1 MPGSFSL
8 ITSWDKVYL
17 TASDRRLGSGWPGVG
32 QRLGSGW
39 VVVGRGLD
47 RGWAVVGQWLGSGWP
62 GGWTEVGQWLGG
74 TYIKGVLTCFTHPTH
89 SSPPQHTHTHH
100 TQFKKHIGIY
110 YNVLC
115 SLLTLELK
123 FEVRSLLRRVFVL
136 IGCEFNIASDDE
148 IRSFSVPS

>member
-1 MPGSFSL
+1 MPDSFSL
-8 ITSWDKVYL
+8 ITSWDKVYQTLSYL
-17 TASDRRLGSGWPGVG
+17 TASDRGLGSGWPGVG

-39 VVVGRGLD
+39 TE
-47 RGWAVVGQWLGSGWP
+47 VGQWLGSGWAGP
-62 GGWTEVGQWLGG
+62 
-74 TYIKGVLTCFTHPTH
+74 IKKGMHETGYRYLHVSHIPHNHPPL
-89 SSPPQHTHTHH
+89 PPPPPTHTHTHT

-123 FEVRSLLRRVFVL
+123 FEIRSLLRRVFVL